1 MSDKAAKQPSIPVP
15 AATILMLRD
24 NGETGALEVFMVVRH
39 HQIDFASGALVFPGG
54 KAAPSDAD
62 PAVRGYCDGA
72 EELDDVQ
79 LNLHVAAIREA
90 FEESGVLLARQ
101 GGAKELVTPDVV
113 ESLDKFRPELDKGG
127 LAILDFLK
135 DNDLR
140 LACDQ
145 LVRFAH
151 WITPDMMP
159 KRFDTHFYLAASPAG
174 QAALH
179 DGHETVDSVWGNP
192 NQIVKESK
200 EGKWTVIFPT
210 LMNIEMLGKSSSV
223 AEAMQAAREN
233 KIVTVLPVVKQIDG
247 ERVLEIPAE
256 AGYSVIHE
264 KLSNIP
270 KDVKGDVKGK
280 A

>member
-1 MSDKAAKQPSIPVP
+1 MSDKAAKQPAVPVP

-24 NGETGALEVFMVVRH
+24 NAETGALEVFMVVRH

-72 EELDDVQ
+72 DELDDVQ

-90 FEESGVLLARQ
+90 FEESGVLMARQ
-101 GGAKELVTPDVV
+101 GGAKELVGPGVV

-151 WITPDMMP
+151 WITPENMP
-159 KRFDTHFYLAASPAG
+159 KRFDTHFYLASSPEG

-179 DGHETVDSVWGNP
+179 DGHETVDSVWANP
-192 NQIVKESK
+192 NQIIAEAK
-200 EGKWTVIFPT
+200 EGKWTIIFPT
-210 LMNIEMLGKSSSV
+210 LMNVEKLGKASNVDEALQRARDDTIVSV
-223 AEAMQAAREN
+223 EPQ
-233 KIVTVLPVVKQIDG
+233 VVIIDG
-247 ERVLEIPAE
+247 EKYLEIPKE
-256 AGYSVIHE
+256 AGYSVVHE
-264 KLSNIP
+264 KFNNIP
-270 KDVKGDVKGK
+270 KDVRGK